1 MKVTEIQLADLWR
14 GSSHY
19 RLLFLKG
26 ERARFVITKQDVM
39 SDDSRT
45 HRITTERT
53 LLEVMQ
59 HWEKLLPDDD
69 DLHTADLC

>member
-26 ERARFVITKQDVM
+26 ERTRFVITKQDIM
-39 SDDSRT
+39 ADDDRT
-45 HRITTERT
+45 HRITTEFT
-53 LLEVMQ
+53 LMAVMQ
-59 HWEKLLPDDD
+59 HWEKLYPDDEP
-69 DLHTADLC
+69 LEHPICQ

>member
-1 MKVTEIQLADLWR
+1 MKVTEIQLADLWC

-26 ERARFVITKQDVM
+26 ERTRFVITKQDVM
-39 SDDSRT
+39 SKDSRT

-53 LLEVMQ
+53 LMDVMQ
-59 HWEKLLPDDD
+59 HWEKLLPDDR
-69 DLHTADLC
+69 DLNTADLL

>member
-26 ERARFVITKQDVM
+26 AQTRFAITKQDVM
-39 SDDSRT
+39 AEDQRT
-45 HRITTERT
+45 HRITTEFT
-53 LLEVMQ
+53 LMAVMQ
-59 HWEKLLPDDD
+59 HWERLYPDNDQPEM
-69 DLHTADLC
+69 ADL